1 MAKNVLILSSSLRKG
16 GNSDLL
22 CDEFVKGVRESG
34 HNAEKIFLKDKSINY
49 CTGCGYCFER
59 TGNCSQK
66 DDMADIRDK
75 MLSADVIVFA
85 TPVYFYTMAG
95 QMKTLID
102 RCCFF
107 YTELTDKDFYYIM
120 TAADN
125 NRSAMER
132 VLTEFGGFVACLDN
146 VREKGCI
153 YGTGAWKKG
162 DILKT
167 GAMRDAYEM
176 GKHIYG
182 VKF

>member
-75 MLSADVIVFA
+75 MLSAD
-85 TPVYFYTMAG
+85 
-95 QMKTLID
+95 
-102 RCCFF
+102 
-107 YTELTDKDFYYIM
+107 
-120 TAADN
+120 AAWQ
-125 NRSAMER
+125 SAHLPQADESALPGR
-132 VLTEFGGFVACLDN
+132 Q
-146 VREKGCI
+146 
-153 YGTGAWKKG
+153 TGLRRG
-162 DILKT
+162 
-167 GAMRDAYEM
+167 
-176 GKHIYG
+176 
-182 VKF
+182 

>member
-59 TGNCSQK
+59 IGNCSQK

-95 QMKTLID
+95 QALPLSAASGSIVVSLKLTPTAF
-102 RCCFF
+102 CFF
-107 YTELTDKDFYYIM
+107 FSRRLCSLIRLFSSLLLL
-120 TAADN
+120 ASSLA
-125 NRSAMER
+125 
-132 VLTEFGGFVACLDN
+132 LL
-146 VREKGCI
+146 
-153 YGTGAWKKG
+153 
-162 DILKT
+162 
-167 GAMRDAYEM
+167 
-176 GKHIYG
+176 
-182 VKF
+182 

>member
-102 RCCFF
+102 RCCFRCRCF
-107 YTELTDKDFYYIM
+107 KSFE
-120 TAADN
+120 
-125 NRSAMER
+125 
-132 VLTEFGGFVACLDN
+132 
-146 VREKGCI
+146 
-153 YGTGAWKKG
+153 
-162 DILKT
+162 
-167 GAMRDAYEM
+167 
-176 GKHIYG
+176 
-182 VKF
+182 

>member
-1 MAKNVLILSSSLRKG
+1 
-16 GNSDLL
+16 
-22 CDEFVKGVRESG
+22 
-34 HNAEKIFLKDKSINY
+34 
-49 CTGCGYCFER
+49 
-59 TGNCSQK
+59 
-66 DDMADIRDK
+66 MADIRDK
-75 MLSADVIVFA
+75 MLSAEVIVFA

-153 YGTGAWKKG
+153 YGTGSMEK
-162 DILKT
+162 
-167 GAMRDAYEM
+167 MRYFKNRSNARRLMKWEN
-176 GKHIYG
+176 IFRA

>member
-1 MAKNVLILSSSLRKG
+1 
-16 GNSDLL
+16 
-22 CDEFVKGVRESG
+22 
-34 HNAEKIFLKDKSINY
+34 
-49 CTGCGYCFER
+49 
-59 TGNCSQK
+59 
-66 DDMADIRDK
+66 
-75 MLSADVIVFA
+75 
-85 TPVYFYTMAG
+85 
-95 QMKTLID
+95 
-102 RCCFF
+102 
-107 YTELTDKDFYYIM
+107 M

-176 GKHIYG
+176 GKHIQG

>member
-1 MAKNVLILSSSLRKG
+1 
-16 GNSDLL
+16 
-22 CDEFVKGVRESG
+22 
-34 HNAEKIFLKDKSINY
+34 
-49 CTGCGYCFER
+49 
-59 TGNCSQK
+59 
-66 DDMADIRDK
+66 MADIRDK

-176 GKHIYG
+176 GKHI
-182 VKF
+182 